1 MGAPL
6 IIAGIIIGLLQVGMA
21 LTLVYLIVMTA
32 YFITN
37 RNDPGKAPSD
47 RWPVWYREIVHVY
60 PIKYS
65 VSATSN
71 VIPNVAPNS
80 MFTGKTVKDCVTK
93 NIKGC
98 EDDED
103 CVGFVWNA
111 SSNVCTTLSSVD
123 NLIVDPLVTSNT
135 LYTVEGAE
143 PSKYYATYTGKKA
156 DATTESSKILAYI
169 ATDYFACSSNCS
181 SNVTCL
187 GFTFNPT
194 TRNCEQKSAISAD
207 KLAGD
212 TNVTSYILGS
222 AITLMSPTLKTF

>member
-1 MGAPL
+1 MGAL
-6 IIAGIIIGLLQVGMA
+6 AYVLLAIQLAMALGLLYLVG
-21 LTLVYLIVMTA
+21 MTA
-32 YFITN
+32 YFLAN

-47 RWPVWYREIVHVY
+47 SWPAWYREVVHVY
-60 PIKYS
+60 PMKYS

-71 VIPNVAPNS
+71 VIPNVTPNS
-80 MFTGKTVKDCVTK
+80 VFTAKNPKDCVTK

-98 EDDED
+98 NSDED
-103 CVGFVWNA
+103 CVGFVYDA
-111 SSNVCTTLSSVD
+111 TSNVCTTLSSVD

-135 LYTVEGAE
+135 LYTVEGSE

-156 DATTESSKILAYI
+156 DATTEASKILAYI

-194 TRNCEQKSAISAD
+194 DRKCEQKSAISKD
-207 KLAGD
+207 KLVAD